1 VNQRVV
7 MIFIIILVV
16 ASVFSKYNILNTI
29 IAHEQW
35 MGDCQLKAIE
45 YTENVITTTFLAVVT
60 IFVVSTP
67 LLPFKMTYAA
77 NTLSAPILL
86 RRLIFFC
93 KIRCISALNGVLE
106 TRLIQKFSLNGV
118 IIQFQSG

>member
-1 VNQRVV
+1 

-67 LLPFKMTYAA
+67 LLPFKMTDAA

-93 KIRCISALNGVLE
+93 KIRCSSALNGVLE
-106 TRLIQKFSLNGV
+106 TRLIQKFCLNGV
-118 IIQFQSG
+118 IIRFQSG